1 MPESMSR
8 VRSDVSLMILRWL
21 GSTPAGRRLAPKKSA
36 SLAEGNSI
44 AFSHKL
50 ARALR
55 VVVEFTVAAELRH
68 PLAPAWWRATSP

>member
-1 MPESMSR
+1 
-8 VRSDVSLMILRWL
+8 
-21 GSTPAGRRLAPKKSA
+21 LAPKKSA